1 MNYSQHSPDNELISG
16 CIKQERLAQKYL
28 YQKYYGKMLG
38 IAMRFANGR
47 DEANDILNRGFL
59 KVFNKIEKYEPTGS
73 FSGWIAKII
82 WRTALDY
89 IRSQAKYKKETDI
102 ETVYDLGVS
111 STALDDLIAEDLYK
125 VIQEL
130 PPATRAVFSL
140 YVVDGYKH
148 QEIAE
153 LLNISEGTSKWH
165 LSDGKKRLR
174 EKLTPNSPRKE
185 NRDVPLE
192 KEGSSTRLRS

>member
-1 MNYSQHSPDNELISG
+1 MTYTQHSPDNELIRG
-16 CIKQERLAQKYL
+16 CTEQNRLAQKYL
-28 YQKYYGKMLG
+28 YQRYYGKMLG
-38 IAMRFANGR
+38 IAMRFSSNR

-89 IRSQAKYKKETDI
+89 IRSQAKYKNEIDI
-102 ETVYDLGVS
+102 DSVYNIGIS
-111 STALDDLIAEDLYK
+111 SSVIDNLIAEDLFK

-148 QEIAE
+148 HEIAK

-174 EKLTPNSPRKE
+174 KLLTVDGK
-185 NRDVPLE
+185 
-192 KEGSSTRLRS
+192 RLMV

>member
-1 MNYSQHSPDNELISG
+1 MTYSQQSSDNELIKG
-16 CIKQERLAQKYL
+16 CIAQHRLAQKHL

-38 IAMRFANGR
+38 IAMRFANSR
-47 DEANDILNRGFL
+47 DDANDILNRGFL

-89 IRSQAKYKKETDI
+89 IRSQAKYKRETNI
-102 ETVYDLGVS
+102 ETVYDLGIS
-111 STALDDLIAEDLYK
+111 GTALDELIAEDLYK

-140 YVVDGYKH
+140 YVIDGYKH
-148 QEIAE
+148 QEIAS

-165 LSDGKKRLR
+165 LSDGKRKLRL
-174 EKLTPNSPRKE
+174 KLSPNPF
-185 NRDVPLE
+185 LE
-192 KEGSSTRLRS
+192 KEGSSTQLRS

>member
-102 ETVYDLGVS
+102 ETVYNLGVS
-111 STALDDLIAEDLYK
+111 GTALDDLIAEDLFK
-125 VIQEL
+125 VIQTL
-130 PPATRAVFSL
+130 PPASRAVFSL

-165 LSDGKKRLR
+165 LSDAKKKLR
-174 EKLTPNSPRKE
+174 EKLTPNPSPRK
-185 NRDVPLE
+185 NRDVSLE
-192 KEGSSTRLRS
+192 KEGSNTRLRS

>member
-38 IAMRFANGR
+38 IAMRFSNGR

-165 LSDGKKRLR
+165 LSDGKKKLR
-174 EKLTPNSPRKE
+174 EKLTPNPS
-185 NRDVPLE
+185 LE
-192 KEGSSTRLRS
+192 KEGSNTRLRS

>member
-1 MNYSQHSPDNELISG
+1 MNYSQYSSDKELISG
-16 CIKQERLAQKYL
+16 CVKQERLAQKYL

-38 IAMRFANGR
+38 IAMRFAKGR

-111 STALDDLIAEDLYK
+111 STALDDLIAEDLFK
-125 VIQEL
+125 VIQTL
-130 PPATRAVFSL
+130 PPASRAVFSL

-148 QEIAE
+148 QEIAK

-165 LSDGKKRLR
+165 LSDAKKKLRKRLTNGYALTTDDR
-174 EKLTPNSPRKE
+174 FADEKKYE
-185 NRDVPLE
+185 
-192 KEGSSTRLRS
+192 

>member
-1 MNYSQHSPDNELISG
+1 MIYTQHSLEKELING
-16 CIKQERLAQKYL
+16 CIEKNRLAQKYL
-28 YQKYYGKMLG
+28 YQRYYGKMLG
-38 IAMRFANGR
+38 IAMRFSGNR

-73 FSGWIAKII
+73 FGGWIAKIV

-89 IRSQAKYKKETDI
+89 IKSQAKYKNEVDI
-102 ETVYDLGVS
+102 DSVYDIGIS
-111 STALDDLIAEDLYK
+111 SNALDNLIAEDLFK
-125 VIQEL
+125 VIQKL

-148 QEIAE
+148 QEIAT

-165 LSDGKKRLR
+165 LSNGKKRLR
-174 EKLTPNSPRKE
+174 QLLADASLDGGRT
-185 NRDVPLE
+185 L
-192 KEGSSTRLRS
+192 RLMI